1 MAKEIKFNI
10 RLNVDGKEQMATA
23 TTSILEIS
31 DAVNTCRKNARHC
44 KGNQAP
50 YEVRH
55 PKFIPSSLSSSV
67 HSYKIKATKANMPT
81 YTEISTKPNKK
92 NAMET
97 KHAIKHRHPHK
108 VCASPFK
115 TLCLSSSP
123 VTLAEI
129 LMSMGFLSSI
139 FL

>member
-10 RLNVDGKEQMATA
+10 RLNVDGKEQLVTA
-23 TTSILEIS
+23 TTSI
-31 DAVNTCRKNARHC
+31 
-44 KGNQAP
+44 NQAP

-97 KHAIKHRHPHK
+97 KHAIKHSHPHT

-115 TLCLSSSP
+115 TLCLWWP
-123 VTLAEI
+123 
-129 LMSMGFLSSI
+129 
-139 FL
+139 